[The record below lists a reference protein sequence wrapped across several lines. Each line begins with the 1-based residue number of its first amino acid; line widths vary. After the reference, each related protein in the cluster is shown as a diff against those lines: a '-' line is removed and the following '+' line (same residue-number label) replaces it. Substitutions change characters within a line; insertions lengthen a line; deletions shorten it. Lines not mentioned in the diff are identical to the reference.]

1 VQPEKDSCYRGE
13 TAETRA
19 WKAADVELEN
29 KLLRKRN
36 AEPESL
42 ICSAPVHIVKI
53 EPDGELTYVNYFP
66 TELYDKI
73 VGHNVRDFVSE
84 EDGVTLGKA
93 IARAL
98 KEGRTQKLRV
108 RSLASNTVQQ
118 VRYAPYNAPDGKRAI
133 VGVTFDATDEQ
144 EEVHALQESKE
155 KIEAQLSESDERFR
169 TMVETTPVPVVIS
182 DMETGR
188 VLSGNH
194 ALAEAFTTPYETL
207 KEQITGEFYADP
219 AQRQTLIEKVA
230 NNVPIRG
237 MTMKLK
243 TAEGKIWWAA
253 VYLDRINFAGR
264 PALLACFLDIS
275 ARKQREEEILR
286 DRRALRRL
294 LDANERD
301 RRLIAYEIHDGVVQD
316 MTGALMFVQTG
327 LSLIPADTDGHQELA
342 RGARFLSNSIGEIR
356 RLLNGLRPLSLEQGG
371 VIAALDDIVTK
382 MTDDD
387 FHVGFNHCVQFDR
400 LAPSL
405 EMAIYRTVQEGV
417 NNARKHSKA
426 GGVDVSITQED
437 KTILLRIS
445 DQGCGFDPDK
455 VDPRR
460 YGISGI
466 HERASLLGG
475 MAKIETSLGKG
486 TTITVSLPMM
496 SDFLDGD

>member
-1 VQPEKDSCYRGE
+1 MQPEKDSCYRGE

-19 WKAADVELEN
+19 WKAADIELEN
-29 KLLRKRN
+29 KQLRKRN
-36 AEPESL
+36 AELENL
-42 ICSAPVHIVKI
+42 ICSAPVHIVAI

-66 TELYDKI
+66 TELYDRI

-84 EDGVTLGKA
+84 EDGVTLGEA
-93 IARAL
+93 IERVL
-98 KEGRTQKLRV
+98 REGKTQKLRV

-118 VRYAPYNAPDGKRAI
+118 VRYAPLTTPDGKKKV

-144 EEVHALQESKE
+144 DVVDALQESKE
-155 KIEAQLSESDERFR
+155 KIEAELGESDERFR
-169 TMVETTPVPVVIS
+169 TMVEMTPVPVVIS

-194 ALAEAFTTPYETL
+194 ALAETFKTPYETL
-207 KEQITGEFYADP
+207 QEQITGDFYADP
-219 AQRQTLIEKVA
+219 AQRQALIEKVA
-230 NNVPIRG
+230 NNIPIRG

-243 TAEGKIWWAA
+243 TAEDDIWWAA
-253 VYLDRINFAGR
+253 VYLDRITFAGR

-275 ARKQREEEILR
+275 VRKQREEEILR

-294 LDANERD
+294 LDTNERD

-316 MTGALMFVQTG
+316 MTGALMFMQTG
-327 LSLIPADTDGHQELA
+327 LSFIPAEADGREELT
-342 RGARFLSNSIGEIR
+342 RGTEFLSDAIGEIR

-371 VIAALDDIVTK
+371 VIAALDDIVTR
-382 MTDDD
+382 MTEEGFVVD
-387 FHVGFNHCVQFDR
+387 FEHSVQFDR

-417 NNARKHSKA
+417 NNARKHSGA
-426 GGVDVSITQED
+426 NGVRVSIQQD
-437 KTILLRIS
+437 NKTIVLEIS
-445 DQGCGFDPDK
+445 DAGCGFAPDK

-460 YGISGI
+460 CGISGI

-475 MAKIETSLGKG
+475 MAQIDTFPGKG
-486 TTITVSLPMM
+486 TTITVSLPLGDFID
-496 SDFLDGD
+496 SD